1 MIRRKLLPIFVLAAL
16 LAPTVAQADAS
27 TSSNKVDVTLS
38 GTVLQFVT
46 LTCAVPTVLFGNV
59 TPGATNTATL
69 PLSLISA
76 WNLGAGQTLTVY
88 AYFDSATTAM
98 TGTVTGQLLPTSLMK
113 GSVNGGAQQGFS
125 SSSPFTTGNTAMSM
139 FSVAITAANLVST
152 RTDSLAMTLDL
163 TTRSSLPADVY
174 TGTMHLQ
181 AQAL

>member
-1 MIRRKLLPIFVLAAL
+1 MLRKCFSALSLAAL
-16 LAPTVAQADAS
+16 LISSVPANAAATN
-27 TSSNKVDVTLS
+27 SNKVDVSLS

-46 LTCAVPTVLFGNV
+46 LTCALPTVLFGTV
-59 TPGATNTATL
+59 TPGSTNTATL

-76 WNLGAGQTLTVY
+76 WNLGSGQTLTVY

-98 TGTVTGQLLPTSLMK
+98 TGTVTGQLLPTSTMK
-113 GSVNGGAQQGFS
+113 GSVNGGALQGFTS
-125 SSSPFTTGNTAMSM
+125 ASPFTSGSTAMAM
-139 FSVAITAANLVST
+139 FTVPITVANLVST

-163 TTRSSLPADVY
+163 TSFASIPADVY

>member
-1 MIRRKLLPIFVLAAL
+1 MIRRTFLSSLALAACL
-16 LAPTVAQADAS
+16 IPYTAQADAS

-46 LTCAVPTVLFGNV
+46 LTCAVPTVLFGTL
-59 TPGATNTATL
+59 TPGASNTATL
-69 PLSLISA
+69 PLSVVSA
-76 WNLGAGQTLTVY
+76 WNLGSGQTLTVY

-98 TGTVTGQLLPTSLMK
+98 TGTATGQLLPTSLMK
-113 GSVNGGAQQGFS
+113 GSVNGGASQSFS

-139 FSVAITAANLVST
+139 FSVPITAANLVSS

>member
-1 MIRRKLLPIFVLAAL
+1 VAAFL
-16 LAPTVAQADAS
+16 IPTAAQADAS

-38 GTVLQFVT
+38 GTVLQFIT
-46 LTCAVPTVLFGNV
+46 LTCAVPTVLFGTM
-59 TPGATNTATL
+59 TPGASNTAAL
-69 PLSLISA
+69 PLSVISA
-76 WNLGAGQTLTVY
+76 WNLGSGQTMTVY

-113 GSVNGGAQQGFS
+113 GSVNGGALQSFS
-125 SSSPFTTGNTAMSM
+125 SASPFTTGSTALSM
-139 FSVAITAANLVST
+139 FSVAITSANLVST

-163 TTRSSLPADVY
+163 TSRSSLPADVY